1 VDTGD
6 DEALPNPSAQRETPS
21 VNFRLRAIDIK
32 KKESEILYTQNTNL
46 KVTAKN

>member
-1 VDTGD
+1 MRLCQIQVLK
-6 DEALPNPSAQRETPS
+6 ERLPS